1 LACGCA
7 GRSALKSLHLLC
19 VGKTYHP
26 GIPKEYDCR
35 NFPTDCPSWSV
46 PYQPGARIG
55 KDPNGVPPNGC
66 VNVSESGETGCAS
79 GAWEACNDPDNT
91 IIDGNVTNLA
101 IEQLRKAKTAGL
113 PFFLNVGIHKPHGK
127 SDFRPA

>member
-1 LACGCA
+1 
-7 GRSALKSLHLLC
+7 
-19 VGKTYHP
+19 
-26 GIPKEYDCR
+26 
-35 NFPTDCPSWSV
+35 
-46 PYQPGARIG
+46 
-55 KDPNGVPPNGC
+55 VPPNGC

-113 PFFLNVGIHKPHGK
+113 PFFLNVGIHKPHGE